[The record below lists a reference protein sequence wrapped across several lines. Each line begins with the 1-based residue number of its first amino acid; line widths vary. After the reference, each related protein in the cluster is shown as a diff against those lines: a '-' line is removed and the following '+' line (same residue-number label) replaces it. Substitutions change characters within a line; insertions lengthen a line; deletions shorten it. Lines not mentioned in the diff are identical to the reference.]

1 MSDKNFLKGAAVLG
15 AAGLIVKIIGAIYRI
30 PLTNLIG
37 TEGIGYYQPAYQVY
51 NLLLVISLAGFPTAI
66 ARLVSEKISL
76 DNFKGA
82 QQVFKLAMTTL
93 ITLAAVSSFFVYIFA
108 DQIALFIG
116 YPGTSYSLVALTPA
130 LFFVPIMAVYRGY
143 FQGMQNMVPT
153 AMSQIV
159 EQLFRFVVGLSL
171 AYFFVNESLPK
182 AAGGA
187 SFGASA
193 GGIAGFIL
201 IFFIYIKNKKRIDDK
216 IAASKKNK
224 EESKKRVLKRLFQI
238 AIPIT
243 IGASIV
249 PLMGLIDAKLVSMR
263 LLAIGYSE
271 IEATDLY
278 GQLSGTA
285 QTFINFPQVFSIA
298 IAMSLVPTITE
309 SFTKGENKMLNMTA
323 NLGMR
328 TALLIGLPSA
338 IGLFVLAEPIIVL
351 FYPALGSAKHASV
364 GYLLAILAI
373 SVIFLTIVQSL
384 TAILQ
389 AVEKQKI
396 PVKNLAIGALV
407 KVILTYILVGIKS
420 LNVAGAAYSTI
431 AAYFTAAVLNY
442 LDLKKKTN
450 IDIKLR
456 NIVPRPLAA
465 SLIMGIIVF
474 AVYFIFNPILGV
486 KITALFSIALG
497 IFVYVIALPLT
508 KAITK
513 KDLELLPK
521 GDKIEKLLI
530 RLRLMKEEM

>member
-1 MSDKNFLKGAAVLG
+1 
-15 AAGLIVKIIGAIYRI
+15 
-30 PLTNLIG
+30 
-37 TEGIGYYQPAYQVY
+37 
-51 NLLLVISLAGFPTAI
+51 LLLVISLAGFPTAI
-66 ARLVSEKISL
+66 ARLVSEKIAL

-82 QQVFKLAMTTL
+82 HQVFKISMATL
-93 ITLAAVSSFFVYIFA
+93 ITLAAVSSFFVFIFA
-108 DQIALFIG
+108 DQIALAIG
-116 YPGTSYSLVALTPA
+116 YPGTAYSLLALTPA
-130 LFFVPIMAVYRGY
+130 LFFVPIMSVYRGY

-153 AMSQIV
+153 AMSQII
-159 EQLFRFVVGLSL
+159 EQLFRFAVGLYL
-171 AYFFVNESLPK
+171 AYLFVNESLPK

-193 GGIAGFIL
+193 GGIAGFVL
-201 IFFIYIKNKKRIDDK
+201 IFIIYLKNKKRIDEN
-216 IAASKKNK
+216 ISNSRKNI
-224 EESKKRVLKRLFQI
+224 EENWKRVLKRLFQI

-338 IGLFVLAEPIIVL
+338 IGLFVLAEPIIAL
-351 FYPALGSAKHASV
+351 FYPALGSSKHTSV
-364 GYLLAILAI
+364 GYLLTILAI
-373 SVIFLTIVQSL
+373 SVIFLTLVQSL

-389 AVEKQKI
+389 AVEKQKL
-396 PVKNLAIGALV
+396 PVKNLAIGAFV
-407 KVILTYILVGIKS
+407 KIVLTYILVGIES

-442 LDLKKKTN
+442 LDLKNKTK
-450 IDIKLR
+450 IDVKLR
-456 NIVPRPLAA
+456 NIIPRPFTA
-465 SLIMGIIVF
+465 SIIMGIIVF
-474 AVYFIFNPILGV
+474 AGYSVMNPLLGMKLSALVSVALGV
-486 KITALFSIALG
+486 A
-497 IFVYVIALPLT
+497 VYIIALPLT

-513 KDLELLPK
+513 KDLELLPR
-521 GDKIEKLLI
+521 GEKIERFLIKLK
-530 RLRLMKEEM
+530 LMK

>member
-15 AAGLIVKIIGAIYRI
+15 AAGLIVKIIGAAYRI
-30 PLTNLIG
+30 PLTNLID

-66 ARLVSEKISL
+66 ARLVSEKIAL
-76 DNFKGA
+76 DNYKGA
-82 QQVFKLAMTTL
+82 QQVFRISMATL
-93 ITLAAVSSFFVYIFA
+93 LTLAAVSSVFVFFFA
-108 DQIALFIG
+108 EQIANSIG
-116 YPGTSYSLVALTPA
+116 YPGTYYSLLALVPA
-130 LFFVPIMAVYRGY
+130 LFFVPIMSVYRGY

-153 AMSQIV
+153 ALSQII
-159 EQLFRFVVGLSL
+159 EQLFRFAVGLFL
-171 AYFFVNESLPK
+171 AYIFVKESLPK

-193 GGIAGFIL
+193 GGIAGFLL
-201 IFFIYIKNKKRIDDK
+201 IFAIYLYNKKNIDAK
-216 IAASKKNK
+216 YASSKKNI
-224 EESKKRVLKRLFQI
+224 EENWKKVLKRLFQI

-271 IEATDLY
+271 IEVSDLY

-309 SFTKGENKMLNMTA
+309 SYTKKEDKMLNMTA

-338 IGLFVLAEPIIVL
+338 IGLFVLSEPIIAL
-351 FYPALGSAKHASV
+351 FYPRLGSAKHASV
-364 GYLLAILAI
+364 GSLLAILAI
-373 SVIFLTIVQSL
+373 SVIFLTVVQSL

-389 AVEKQKI
+389 AVDKQKI

-407 KVILTYILVGIKS
+407 KIILTYLLVGIRT
-420 LNVAGAAYSTI
+420 LNVQGAAYSTI
-431 AAYFTAAVLNY
+431 AAYLTAAALNY
-442 LDLKKKTN
+442 IDMKRKTK
-450 IDIKLR
+450 IDIKLK
-456 NIVPRPLAA
+456 NIVPKPLAA
-465 SLIMGIIVF
+465 SLIMGAIVYITYNLIDGLVGMKLG
-474 AVYFIFNPILGV
+474 ALISVALGV
-486 KITALFSIALG
+486 V
-497 IFVYVIALPLT
+497 VYIIALPMT

-513 KDLELLPK
+513 KDLELLPRGNK
-521 GDKIEKLLI
+521 LEKILVKLK
-530 RLRLMKEEM
+530 LMK

>member
-1 MSDKNFLKGAAVLG
+1 
-15 AAGLIVKIIGAIYRI
+15 
-30 PLTNLIG
+30 
-37 TEGIGYYQPAYQVY
+37 
-51 NLLLVISLAGFPTAI
+51 
-66 ARLVSEKISL
+66 
-76 DNFKGA
+76 
-82 QQVFKLAMTTL
+82 
-93 ITLAAVSSFFVYIFA
+93 
-108 DQIALFIG
+108 
-116 YPGTSYSLVALTPA
+116 
-130 LFFVPIMAVYRGY
+130 
-143 FQGMQNMVPT
+143 
-153 AMSQIV
+153 
-159 EQLFRFVVGLSL
+159 
-171 AYFFVNESLPK
+171 
-182 AAGGA
+182 
-187 SFGASA
+187 
-193 GGIAGFIL
+193 
-201 IFFIYIKNKKRIDDK
+201 
-216 IAASKKNK
+216 
-224 EESKKRVLKRLFQI
+224 
-238 AIPIT
+238 
-243 IGASIV
+243 
-249 PLMGLIDAKLVSMR
+249 MR

>member
-66 ARLVSEKISL
+66 ARLVSEKIAL

-82 QQVFKLAMTTL
+82 QQVFKIAMTTL

-108 DQIALFIG
+108 DQIALSIG

-153 AMSQIV
+153 AMSQVV
-159 EQLFRFVVGLSL
+159 EQLFRFAVGLYL
-171 AYFFVNESLPK
+171 AYLFVNESLPK

-201 IFFIYIKNKKRIDDK
+201 IFFIYIKNKKRIDEK
-216 IAASKKNK
+216 ISASKKNK

-271 IEATDLY
+271 VEATDLY

-373 SVIFLTIVQSL
+373 SVIFLTVVQSL

-442 LDLKKKTN
+442 LDLKKKTK

-456 NIVPRPLAA
+456 NIVPRPFAA

-474 AVYFIFNPILGV
+474 AVYFIFNPILGM
-486 KITALFSIALG
+486 KLTALFSIALG
-497 IFVYVIALPLT
+497 VFVYVIALPLT

-530 RLRLMKEEM
+530 RLRLMKEET

>member
-15 AAGLIVKIIGAIYRI
+15 AAGLIVKIIGAVYRI

-66 ARLVSEKISL
+66 ARLVSEKIAL
-76 DNFKGA
+76 GNYLGA
-82 QQVFKLAMTTL
+82 RQVFKIAMATL
-93 ITLAAVSSFFVYIFA
+93 ITLAAGSSLLVFIFA
-108 DQIALFIG
+108 DQIAVSIG
-116 YPGTSYSLVALTPA
+116 YPGTSYSLSALTPA

-153 AMSQIV
+153 ALSQIV
-159 EQLFRFVVGLSL
+159 EQFFRFAVGLYL
-171 AYFFVNESLPK
+171 AYIFVQESLPK

-201 IFFIYIKNKKRIDDK
+201 MFFVYILNKKKIDEK
-216 IAASKKNK
+216 VAFSKKNV
-224 EESKKRVLKRLFQI
+224 EENWKRVFKRLLQI

-298 IAMSLVPTITE
+298 IAISLVPTITD
-309 SFTKGENKMLNMTA
+309 SFTKGEDKMLNMTA

-364 GYLLAILAI
+364 GYLLAILAV
-373 SVIFLTIVQSL
+373 SVIFLTVVQSL

-407 KVILTYILVGIKS
+407 KVVLTYILVGIKS

-431 AAYFTAAVLNY
+431 AAYFTAAILNY
-442 LDLKKKTN
+442 LDLKRKTK

-465 SLIMGIIVF
+465 ALIMGLIVF
-474 AVYFIFNPILGV
+474 SGYSLMYGLLGMKLSALISIFLGV
-486 KITALFSIALG
+486 V
-497 IFVYVIALPLT
+497 VYVVALPLT

-521 GDKIEKLLI
+521 GDEIEKFLVKVK
-530 RLRLMKEEM
+530 LMK